1 MAGGVGGTSKTNAP
15 RARKRVEVDSSS
27 SSLKRAQDGSAFTR
41 CEKCNKQ
48 LAVALMDWHDCL
60 MESQIMKALDAQKAE
75 FERQTDDEAATK
87 RKEKSTEPQPKKT
100 KKEKKAKD
108 PSKPK
113 RPPTAF
119 FLFMDDFRKSYKE
132 ANPDCKS
139 VSVVAKEG
147 GEKWKSMADEEKKVY
162 VDRAAELKA
171 EYGKALNPDNDADNA
186 DDREG
191 SLETEAKVDSKSV
204 TDDD

>member
-1 MAGGVGGTSKTNAP
+1 
-15 RARKRVEVDSSS
+15 
-27 SSLKRAQDGSAFTR
+27 
-41 CEKCNKQ
+41 EKCNKQ
-48 LAVALMDWHDCL
+48 LAVALMDLHDCL

-75 FERQTDDEAATK
+75 LERQSDDEASAK

-147 GEKWKSMADEEKKVY
+147 GERWKSMADEEKMAY
-162 VDRAAELKA
+162 VARAAELKA
-171 EYGKALNPDNDADNA
+171 EYGKALNPDNA
-186 DDREG
+186 DDGKG
-191 SLETEAKVDSKSV
+191 SLEMEVKVDIWTMNLAYPIVFMDVGMLKKHCSFEFSASQCSCCFGFLNAG
-204 TDDD
+204 

>member
-1 MAGGVGGTSKTNAP
+1 MAGGVAGTSKTNAP

-27 SSLKRAQDGSAFTR
+27 SCLKRAQDGSAFTR

-48 LAVALMDWHDCL
+48 LAVALMDLHDCL

-75 FERQTDDEAATK
+75 LERQSDDEASAK

-147 GEKWKSMADEEKKVY
+147 GERWKSLADEEKMAY
-162 VDRAAELKA
+162 VARAAELKA
-171 EYGKALNPDNDADNA
+171 EYGKALNPDNA
-186 DDREG
+186 DDGKG
-191 SLETEAKVDSKSV
+191 SLEMEVKEDSE
-204 TDDD
+204 